1 MHLLL
6 FTIDDVRG
14 ALPLEQLQET
24 VRAVA
29 ITPLAGA
36 PGVVEGVIDVRGTVV
51 PVLDLRARFRLPPRS
66 VVPSDHLVIARAGGR
81 TVALRVD
88 EAVDV
93 LTLPDESV
101 TPAGPSDPALAHLAG
116 IARLPDGLVLVHDLQ
131 AFLTQG
137 EEQALAAALDARPAG
152 DATPSGA

>member
-6 FTIDDVRG
+6 FRLDDIRG
-14 ALPLEQLQET
+14 ALPLAQLQET

-51 PVLDLRARFRLPPRS
+51 PVLDLRARFRLPARP
-66 VVPSDHLVIARAGGR
+66 VIPADHLIIAHAGDR

-88 EAVDV
+88 EAQDV
-93 LTLPDESV
+93 VTLADETV
-101 TPAGPSDPALAHLAG
+101 TPAGPDDPALAHLAG
-116 IARLPDGLVLVHDLQ
+116 VARLPDGLVLVHDLQ

-137 EEQALAAALDARPAG
+137 EEQALAAALHARPAG
-152 DATPSGA
+152 DGAPAGA